1 MTQLNPK
8 KIIMIPYAYLSG
20 ANTGVNLGDKTRQ
33 IDIYMKNCCV
43 SCISARCHNDTDTD
57 VALVTNIDIPAKYK
71 DLLIDRGVKIIR
83 QDFDM
88 FNFGGSYTWA
98 LAFYKLCALYHMA
111 HNHEYRYIAYLDSDV
126 YVQNSFK
133 DIWKECD
140 AHILLYD
147 INHGLQV
154 DNYQYILSEMHAFDS
169 GGGDFP
175 THYGGEFFAANQDDA
190 KIFANSCIDIFSQ
203 MRKCD
208 FVTTYGDEFITSLAA
223 KRMTDRIKN
232 AGAYV
237 YRFWTGRFRL
247 ISTCYEYNPVVVL
260 HVPAEKERGMIKL
273 FDKYIWKGKYP
284 SRRKVYRLM
293 HLSHR
298 SLRTII
304 AQLIY
309 TIKNR

>member
-1 MTQLNPK
+1 MYMYRIASKIFGKSATLIFFYMILIMGCKSIIISIYYPK
-8 KIIMIPYAYLSG
+8 CM
-20 ANTGVNLGDKTRQ
+20 
-33 IDIYMKNCCV
+33 
-43 SCISARCHNDTDTD
+43 H
-57 VALVTNIDIPAKYK
+57 
-71 DLLIDRGVKIIR
+71 LI
-83 QDFDM
+83 
-88 FNFGGSYTWA
+88 
-98 LAFYKLCALYHMA
+98 L
-111 HNHEYRYIAYLDSDV
+111 E
-126 YVQNSFK
+126 
-133 DIWKECD
+133 
-140 AHILLYD
+140 
-147 INHGLQV
+147 
-154 DNYQYILSEMHAFDS
+154 
-169 GGGDFP
+169 GGDFP